1 MLTQYFTRAATI
13 EKRRRGMAGP
23 YLDDFIQWLE
33 SRGYH
38 RSTIRLHIREAVNFT
53 LWAHTQSLT
62 LRELDQIALTQ
73 FGEQLARRSALRAP
87 SGNFAY
93 PSHSARL
100 FVRFLVAIGI
110 VTPRASQPSV
120 SLPPFFQE
128 FTEWM
133 RTQRGAREVTLNRYR
148 QPITA
153 LVERVGSDP
162 THWSVRALRQFVLS
176 YAHEH
181 SVIQAKN
188 VVTAVR
194 MFLRF
199 LHACGYCP
207 TDLAPA
213 MPTIARW
220 RLATLPKY
228 LPGDQVEQLICSC
241 DRATPL
247 GLRDHAILLLLA
259 RLGLRANDVAGLKFA
274 DLHWPEGTLIV
285 AGKNRRQ
292 ARLPLPQEVG
302 DAVLQYIDQARP
314 PVTSDFVFMTTVA
327 PWKPISHQVVGRV
340 VVRAL
345 RRAGIQAPVR
355 GARVLRH
362 SAATSLLRQGVSLPT
377 IGALLRHAS
386 LETTTIY
393 AKVDVDLLQHVV
405 MPWPEVCSC

>member
-1 MLTQYFTRAATI
+1 MLTQYFTWAATI

-23 YLDDFIQWLE
+23 YLDDFIQWLA
-33 SRGYH
+33 SRGDR

-53 LWAHTQSLT
+53 MWAHTQNLT

-93 PSHSARL
+93 PYQSARL
-100 FVRFLVAIGI
+100 FVRFLAATGI
-110 VTPRASQPSV
+110 VTPCTSQLSV
-120 SLPPFFQE
+120 SLPPFLQE

-133 RTQRGAREVTLNRYR
+133 RTQRGTRAVTLNRYR

-153 LVERVGSDP
+153 LGESVGSDP
-162 THWSVRALRQFVLS
+162 KGWSVRKLRQFVLS

-181 SVIQAKN
+181 SVVQAKN

-213 MPTIARW
+213 IPTIARW
-220 RLATLPKY
+220 RLATLPRY

-241 DRATPL
+241 DCTTPL
-247 GLRDHAILLLLA
+247 GLRDRAILLLLA
-259 RLGLRANDVAGLKFA
+259 RLGLRANDVAGGKFSA
-274 DLHWPEGTLIV
+274 LQWPDGTLIV

-292 ARLPLPQEVG
+292 VRLPLPQEVG
-302 DAVLQYIDQARP
+302 DAVLRYIDQGRP
-314 PVTSDFVFMTTVA
+314 PMTSDFVFMTTVA
-327 PWKPISHQVVGRV
+327 PWKPISHHVVGRV

-345 RRAGIQAPVR
+345 RRTGIQAPIR
-355 GARVLRH
+355 GARLLRH

-386 LETTTIY
+386 IETTTIY
-393 AKVDVDLLQHVV
+393 AKVDVDLLQQVV
-405 MPWPEVCSC
+405 MPWPEVRSC

>member
-1 MLTQYFTRAATI
+1 MLTKYFTRAATI
-13 EKRRRGMAGP
+13 EKRRCGMAGP
-23 YLDDFIQWLE
+23 YLDDFIKWLE
-33 SRGYH
+33 SHGYH

-53 LWAHTQSLT
+53 VWAQTQRIT
-62 LRELDQIALTQ
+62 LRELDQNALLQ
-73 FGEQLARRSALRAP
+73 FGEQLARSNALRAP
-87 SGNFAY
+87 SGNYAY
-93 PSHSARL
+93 AYQSARV
-100 FVRFLVAIGI
+100 FVRFLTETDV
-110 VTPRASQPSV
+110 VTSNDQQRSE
-120 SLPPFFQE
+120 LFPPFFSE

-133 RTQRGAREVTLNRYR
+133 RTQRGTRNVTLHRYR

-153 LVERVGSDP
+153 LVECVGSDP
-162 THWSVRALRQFVLS
+162 KDWSIRELRQFVLN

-181 SVIQAKN
+181 SVVQAKN

-228 LPGDQVEQLICSC
+228 LPADQVEQLICSC

-259 RLGLRANDVAGLKFA
+259 RLGLRANDVAGVRFS
-274 DLHWPEGTLIV
+274 DFQWSEGTLIV
-285 AGKNRRQ
+285 AGKNRHQ

-302 DAVLQYIDQARP
+302 DAVLQYIDHGRP

-327 PWKPISHQVVGRV
+327 PWKPISHHVVGRV

-345 RRAGIQAPVR
+345 RRTGIEAPIR
-355 GARVLRH
+355 GARLLRH

-386 LETTTIY
+386 IETTIIY
-393 AKVDVDLLQHVV
+393 AQVDVDLLKQVV
-405 MPWPEVCSC
+405 MPWPAVHSC